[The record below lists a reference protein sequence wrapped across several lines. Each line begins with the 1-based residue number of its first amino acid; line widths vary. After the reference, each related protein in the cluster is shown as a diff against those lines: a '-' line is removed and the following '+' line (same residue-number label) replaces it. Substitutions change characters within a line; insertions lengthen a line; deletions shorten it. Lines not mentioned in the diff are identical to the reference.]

1 MGKFKVLKRVLAFTL
16 ALSLCIGLFGSESG
30 VSVSVSADSES
41 YDVSEYAEKLQSI
54 AEEQAKLDK
63 QIKSAEKD
71 IEDKEKEQD
80 LIKKKIETVNEKI
93 EVLNSYMTRLE
104 LDMSSNQRLIDGKQ
118 KEIEDGI
125 ERLKKRIRAMYLA
138 GEDSYT
144 SILLESGSFYDVLMR
159 LELIKRVAEHD
170 NSLIN
175 ELISAKEDYEKARDD
190 FNSQKSEYDKQYE
203 YLEEQ
208 KKQLDELYNSSKQQK
223 EAYEKQKA
231 ELEKRNQEY
240 IKERQAFEADL
251 SGILSGNYGNSSGE
265 TARAAAELSANEA
278 LRNLRNGISER
289 ILNGEIIPE
298 DECRYE
304 FGWPVPGKYYISSG
318 VGERWGSYHT
328 GMDIAGSRGTN
339 IHAVESGTVIRTN
352 SSCPHN
358 YGKDGSC
365 GCGGGYGNYIIIDHG
380 EGFISLYGHLTS
392 LNVKDGDKVKKGDM
406 IGTMG
411 STGYSTGDHLHL
423 EIRYQGMYLNP
434 ASYVNLS

>member
-1 MGKFKVLKRVLAFTL
+1 MSKLRVLKRVLAFTL
-16 ALSLCIGLFGSESG
+16 ALSLCIGILGNDSDAD
-30 VSVSVSADSES
+30 VYVSADSES

-54 AEEQAKLDK
+54 AEEQAKLDE

-80 LIKKKIETVNEKI
+80 LIKKKIDTVNNKI

-104 LDMSSNQRLIDGKQ
+104 LDMSSNQRLIDDKQ
-118 KEIEDGI
+118 REIEDGV
-125 ERLKKRIRAMYLA
+125 ESLKKRIRAMYLA
-138 GEDSYT
+138 GDDTYT
-144 SILLESGSFYDVLMR
+144 SIILESGSFYDVLMR

-170 NSLIN
+170 NTLIDG
-175 ELISAKEDYEKARDD
+175 LISAKEDYEKARDNL
-190 FNSQKSEYDKQYE
+190 NSQKSEYDKQYE
-203 YLEEQ
+203 ELENQ
-208 KKQLDELYNSSKQQK
+208 KKELDELYNSSKQQK

-231 ELEKRNQEY
+231 ELEKKNEEY

-251 SGILSGNYGNSSGE
+251 SGILSGTYGNSSGE

-278 LRNLRNGISER
+278 LRILRNGISER
-289 ILNGEIIPE
+289 ISNGEVIP
-298 DECRYE
+298 DSECRYE
-304 FGWPVPGKYYISSG
+304 FGWPVPGNYYISSG

-328 GMDIAGSRGTN
+328 GMDIAGGSGTN
-339 IHAVESGTVIRTN
+339 IHAAESGIVIRTN

-358 YGKDGSC
+358 YGKNSSC

-392 LNVKDGDKVKKGDM
+392 LNVKDGDTVKKGDI

-411 STGYSTGDHLHL
+411 STGYSTGDHLHF